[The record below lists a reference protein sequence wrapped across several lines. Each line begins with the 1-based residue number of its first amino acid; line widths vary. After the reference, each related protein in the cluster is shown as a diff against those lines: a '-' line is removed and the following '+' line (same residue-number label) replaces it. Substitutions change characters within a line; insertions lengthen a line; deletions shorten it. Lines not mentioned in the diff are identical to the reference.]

1 MYEAKLQKT
10 HGIGRQNGSQLWLR
24 ECIAICEEIPRQM
37 TLIRNS
43 PGRGTRSADK
53 KHKSYWRFAVN
64 VLLWMLVMLGG
75 TKAVTAQNQVMGELD
90 FEGKT
95 KVERDSG
102 VWIDGNY
109 VGYLKELK
117 GTKKIM
123 LLPGTHEVTVRQSGY
138 VDFVQQ
144 VVVEPGEKRLI
155 SVSLHLAPSATVPEV
170 TATLKLKIKPERA
183 AVFLD
188 GKFVGHAADFGGAFR
203 SMKIAPGKH
212 RVRVELPGYRTYDT
226 EVNLLA
232 NQVSEVKT
240 ELPKGSIEQN
250 TPLIKKPDDKP
261 EQRP

>member
-1 MYEAKLQKT
+1 M
-10 HGIGRQNGSQLWLR
+10 
-24 ECIAICEEIPRQM
+24 
-37 TLIRNS
+37 S
-43 PGRGTRSADK
+43 PQPMFFRPENLERGTWPAEKQISRGRAACSI
-53 KHKSYWRFAVN
+53 F
-64 VLLWMLVMLGG
+64 LLMLLTLGS
-75 TKAVTAQNQVMGELD
+75 TKTMRAQNDVMGELQ

-109 VGYLKELK
+109 VGYLKELN
-117 GTKKIM
+117 GSKKIM
-123 LLPGTHEVTVRQSGY
+123 LLPGAHEVIVRQSGY
-138 VDFVQQ
+138 VDFVQK
-144 VVVEPGEKRLI
+144 VVVEPGEKRLV
-155 SVSLHLAPSATVPEV
+155 SVSLHLAPSATVPEI
-170 TATLKLKIKPERA
+170 TAALKLKIKPERA

-240 ELPKGSIEQN
+240 ELPKGS
-250 TPLIKKPDDKP
+250 
-261 EQRP
+261 